1 MVASQEIHFIL
12 QSHKVFISPFVY
24 TCFSLIV
31 YLHRD
36 GFSTAALN
44 AKCNIPG
51 TLVIIQSTTGHLFG
65 GYTSVLWERDGT
77 YKEDPTAFLFT
88 LTNPHSIPPT
98 KYSIDPQ
105 KKQFAIACKEG
116 IAFGNGSD
124 IYIANNSNY
133 SRSSSYTNFPY
144 TYVDSTGKRNNT
156 FTGQFNFTAQEI
168 EVYSVVDI

>member
-1 MVASQEIHFIL
+1 MTEFYLFVR
-12 QSHKVFISPFVY
+12 SPQH
-24 TCFSLIV
+24 TTSNTTTAT
-31 YLHRD
+31 RN
-36 GFSTAALN
+36 GSTGN
-44 AKCNIPG
+44 G
-51 TLVIIQSTTGHLFG
+51 
-65 GYTSVLWERDGT
+65 
-77 YKEDPTAFLFT
+77 YKEDSTAFIFT